1 MSPILEDSTAVC
13 RQPEEL
19 AEGYR
24 THFPRIFGF
33 IVGRLRDH
41 ELSQELT
48 ADVFASAYER
58 WGQLRDQSAVTWWL
72 FAIARNHIAGH
83 FRSRERELRARA
95 RLELLAGDGFADD
108 CPADE
113 VERSHDVERLKTFI
127 CRLSE
132 RDQELI
138 SLRFD
143 AALTS
148 AEIGKVLG
156 ISQQNVRVRI
166 FRALRRLRE
175 LMTSQA
181 AAADAA
187 PASAHG

>member
-1 MSPILEDSTAVC
+1 MSIADAPDGRPVSC
-13 RQPEEL
+13 QQPEEF
-19 AEGYR
+19 AEVYR

-33 IVGRLRDH
+33 VVSRLRDH

-72 FAIARNHIAGH
+72 FAIARNNIAGY

-95 RLELLAGDGFADD
+95 RLESLAGDGFADD
-108 CPADE
+108 CPAEE

-132 RDQELI
+132 ADQELL

-148 AEIGKVLG
+148 VEIGNVLG
-156 ISQQNVRVRI
+156 ISQQNVRVRV
-166 FRALRRLRE
+166 FRALQRLRE

-181 AAADAA
+181 ATAQSTAR
-187 PASAHG
+187 